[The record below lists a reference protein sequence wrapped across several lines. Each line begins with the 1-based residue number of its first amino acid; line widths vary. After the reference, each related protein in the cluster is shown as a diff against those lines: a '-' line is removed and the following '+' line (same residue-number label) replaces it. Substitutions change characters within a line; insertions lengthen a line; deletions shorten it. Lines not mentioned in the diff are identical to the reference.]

1 MTNARSTKRFG
12 LYRSAAIIACACA
25 LGLASFDAAAQTLGA
40 PAPPDVGIDQK
51 LGAQV
56 PMDLTFSDE
65 SGKPVTLA
73 SLMNGKPVVLSLVYY
88 ECPML
93 CGEVLQGMLATF
105 NKLPFTIGDQYQ
117 VLTISFDPKETSEL
131 AVMKKKNMLEAYKD
145 AKTAANGWHFLTG
158 NQENIQKLA
167 DTVGFRFQY
176 LPSTGEFAHG
186 SGIMVLTPDGKVSHY
201 FYGIEYPESDV
212 RLGLVDA
219 SEGKIGSLA
228 DAVLLMCYQYDPASG
243 AYGLV
248 IMRVLRLAA
257 VATVLA
263 ISALVGGLLWQDKR
277 RRRRMAAS
285 SATAGTPALTR

>member
-1 MTNARSTKRFG
+1 MKRIFIERNRRSVNV
-12 LYRSAAIIACACA
+12 AAVLVGACISLMATQA
-25 LGLASFDAAAQTLGA
+25 ASAQTLGA
-40 PAPPDVGIDQK
+40 PSPPDVGIDQK

-56 PMDLTFSDE
+56 PLELTFRDE
-65 SGKPVTLA
+65 SGKTVKLA
-73 SLMNGKPVVLSLVYY
+73 DLMNGKPVVLSLVYY

-93 CGEVLQGMLATF
+93 CGEVLQGMLSAF

-117 VLTISFDPKETSEL
+117 VFTVSFDPKETNEL

-145 AKTAANGWHFLTG
+145 AKSGADGWHFLTG
-158 NQENIQKLA
+158 DQENIQKLA

-176 LPSTGEFAHG
+176 LPSADQYAHG
-186 SGIMVLTPDGKVSHY
+186 SGIMLLTPDGKVSHY
-201 FYGIEYPESDV
+201 FYGIEYPESDL

-228 DAVLLMCYQYDPASG
+228 DAVLLLCYKYDPASG

-263 ISALVGGLLWQDKR
+263 ISTLVGVLLMQEKR
-277 RRRRMAAS
+277 RRRRLAAS
-285 SATAGTPALTR
+285 DATAGSPALSR